1 MIDSG
6 NDSTLTINGVI
17 PGQLSADN
25 VKVDGEAVNGE
36 DFNLQSA
43 LSGDT
48 PDAADGGL
56 DALSGALGGDETS
69 IDSADLGGGGDN
81 PLDGIFSEA
90 SDNATQQDGPPA
102 AAGAAGVGAAGLDIA
117 ADEVETE
124 EVDEAQVDEIAMG

>member
-1 MIDSG
+1 M
-6 NDSTLTINGVI
+6 
-17 PGQLSADN
+17 SADN

-102 AAGAAGVGAAGLDIA
+102 AAGATGVGAAGLDIA
-117 ADEVETE
+117 ADEVETD
-124 EVDEAQVDEIAMG
+124 EVDEAQVDEVAVG

>member
-1 MIDSG
+1 M
-6 NDSTLTINGVI
+6 
-17 PGQLSADN
+17 SADN

-102 AAGAAGVGAAGLDIA
+102 AAGAGRSLLGGLAGAGRRGAAAAAQAGLM
-117 ADEVETE
+117 TST
-124 EVDEAQVDEIAMG
+124 MGL

>member
-1 MIDSG
+1 M
-6 NDSTLTINGVI
+6 
-17 PGQLSADN
+17 SADN

-90 SDNATQQDGPPA
+90 LDNATKQDGPPA
-102 AAGAAGVGAAGLDIA
+102 AGGAAGVGAGGLDIA

>member
-1 MIDSG
+1 M
-6 NDSTLTINGVI
+6 
-17 PGQLSADN
+17 SADN

-102 AAGAAGVGAAGLDIA
+102 AAGVGAAGLDIA